1 MREKVFYPGSQF
13 KDIGKIDTEPGFF
26 HNNWDPGS
34 IQKLYPRVAK
44 NQEKIK
50 ISKKIQSEYIF

>member
-26 HNNWDPGS
+26 TITGIPA
-34 IQKLYPRVAK
+34 VFK
-44 NQEKIK
+44 NYIPELQQIRKRK
-50 ISKKIQSEYIF
+50 KKI